1 MACREWCAND
11 RSQVGVST
19 KRLVSVSAYAELLL
33 LLLLLSVGARG
44 ERRLSTKHM
53 AKQGSTKRQ
62 TNGNAAFLAT
72 PVLGEL
78 IQIQIHLFI

>member
-11 RSQVGVST
+11 RSQAGVST
-19 KRLVSVSAYAELLL
+19 KRLVSVSAYAEL